1 MKRMSQYAPAMG
13 VLALCFFNP
22 WGFAA
27 LPDLGLILIGLFA
40 TATLVIAVRRGSLFV
55 DKTML
60 VLGIAIATGLI
71 ASLASDAPLMSIFGG
86 LTRSSGV
93 VSMVVWFVAFW
104 AGMQFNG
111 DTTDRDQQL
120 VWFGRASAVFALLV
134 VLGRLGIPV
143 VPSPD
148 SARATGPLGSSAFSG
163 SVLALTTPLCVIN
176 LFHQKMRE
184 RSEGFVLLG
193 IQVMA
198 LIATGARASWL
209 AAFIGAVISLVVMV
223 KRRNDVNERSADF
236 RQVAVGLVAVLFIGV
251 FSLFA
256 FDSTSRI
263 TNVGEENGT
272 AAGRLVLWETGLRAV
287 SHDPIF
293 GVGFDQQESA
303 IAESLPSDFE
313 KRFDDSVIPD
323 RAHNWFIDLW
333 LGGGILTVIAMLLA
347 FVVALRRSQ
356 RDLLGRAIQI
366 GVIGYLLQAQ
376 FNFSLPGVEAA
387 VWLLLG
393 VAIAPQSRRVKL
405 AIQPVVPIAL
415 VSVLL
420 VAPFALNIVADTQ
433 LERGQTAE
441 LSGNLVHA
449 QDLYESASSMA
460 SWQPAL
466 EEVVARFGMRNGDAA
481 LAQASAVEA
490 TVRSGGQLRWRELQG
505 QTLLASGEYATA
517 RDVYQSLIEQ
527 RPTDSSLYVGL
538 GIAHIG
544 LADEG
549 AAMVA
554 FNTAL
559 QINPNSEQAQAG
571 LAQISGG

>member
-1 MKRMSQYAPAMG
+1 
-13 VLALCFFNP
+13 
-22 WGFAA
+22 
-27 LPDLGLILIGLFA
+27 
-40 TATLVIAVRRGSLFV
+40 
-55 DKTML
+55 
-60 VLGIAIATGLI
+60 
-71 ASLASDAPLMSIFGG
+71 
-86 LTRSSGV
+86 
-93 VSMVVWFVAFW
+93 
-104 AGMQFNG
+104 
-111 DTTDRDQQL
+111 
-120 VWFGRASAVFALLV
+120 
-134 VLGRLGIPV
+134 
-143 VPSPD
+143 
-148 SARATGPLGSSAFSG
+148 
-163 SVLALTTPLCVIN
+163 
-176 LFHQKMRE
+176 
-184 RSEGFVLLG
+184 
-193 IQVMA
+193 
-198 LIATGARASWL
+198 
-209 AAFIGAVISLVVMV
+209 MV
-223 KRRNDVNERSADF
+223 KRRNDVNERSADL
-236 RQVAVGLVAVLFIGV
+236 RQVAVGLVAVLFVGA
-251 FSLFA
+251 FSLLA
-256 FDSTSRI
+256 FDSASRI
-263 TNVGEENGT
+263 TDVGEENGT

-323 RAHNWFIDLW
+323 RAHNWFIDMW
-333 LGGGILTVIAMLLA
+333 LGGGILTVTAMLLA

-366 GVIGYLLQAQ
+366 GVTGYLIQAQ

-393 VAIAPQSRRVKL
+393 VAIAPQSQRVKL
-405 AIQPVVPIAL
+405 PIQPVVPIAL
-415 VSVLL
+415 VGVLL

-466 EEVVARFGMRNGDAA
+466 EEVVTRFGMRNGDAA

-517 RDVYQSLIEQ
+517 RDVYQSLIEE

-544 LADEG
+544 LADDG